1 MARRAED
8 SAATE
13 SNLATKLAAIAA
25 GWPNRKRGEPF
36 VIGIAGGSG
45 SGKTTIAESV
55 VAQIG
60 PDRVAFIPH
69 DAYYRHRPDIS
80 FDDRTQVN
88 YDHPDSL
95 ETELMVADIESLL
108 SGKAVDRPVYDFSRH
123 LRSETKILVEPRPVV
138 LIEGILILVEPG
150 LRDLMDLRV
159 FVDTDADVRVLR
171 RVERDMEVRGR
182 DFRSIVE
189 QYHTTVRPMHQ
200 QFVEPSKRFADLIIP
215 EGYNAGAVG
224 TILSMI
230 REVTRSA
237 PE

>member
-1 MARRAED
+1 MRPT
-8 SAATE
+8 STE
-13 SNLATKLAAIAA
+13 ADLAARLASIDA
-25 GWPNRKRGEPF
+25 GWPNREPGRAF

-60 PDRVAFIPH
+60 ADRVAFIPH
-69 DAYYRHRPDIS
+69 DAYYRHRPEIS
-80 FDDRTQVN
+80 FEERTRVN

-95 ETELMVADIESLL
+95 ETELMIAQVRSLL
-108 SGKAVDRPVYDFSRH
+108 AGGSIDRPVYDFSQH
-123 LRSETKILVEPRPVV
+123 LRSEETVRVEQRPVV
-138 LIEGILILVEPG
+138 LIEGILIFAEAE

-159 FVDTDADVRVLR
+159 FVDADADVRVLR

-182 DFRSIVE
+182 TFGSIVD

-230 REVTRSA
+230 REVTRKGA
-237 PE
+237 E

>member
-1 MARRAED
+1 MTSGVAPD
-8 SAATE
+8 LAA
-13 SNLATKLAAIAA
+13 KLAAIES
-25 GWPNRKRGEPF
+25 GWPHREPGRPV

-60 PDRVAFIPH
+60 ADRVAFLPH

-80 FDDRTQVN
+80 LEERSKVN

-95 ETELMVADIESLL
+95 ETELMVEHIESLL
-108 SGKAVDRPVYDFSRH
+108 AGEAIDRPVYDFAEH
-123 LRSETKILVEPRPVV
+123 LRAEETLHVEPRPV
-138 LIEGILILVEPG
+138 LIIEGILIFVEEV
-150 LRDLMDLRV
+150 LRDLMDLKV
-159 FVDTDADVRVLR
+159 FVDADPDVRVLR
-171 RVERDMEVRGR
+171 RVERDMEDRGR
-182 DFRSIVE
+182 SFQSVVE

-200 QFVEPSKRFADLIIP
+200 QYVEPSKRLADIIIP

-230 REVTRSA
+230 REVTRSS
-237 PE
+237 

>member
-1 MARRAED
+1 MTE
-8 SAATE
+8 AAP
-13 SNLATKLAAIAA
+13 SDLAAKLATIEA
-25 GWPNRKRGEPF
+25 GWPNREADRPF
-36 VIGIAGGSG
+36 VIGMAGGSG

-60 PDRVAFIPH
+60 ADRVAFIPH

-80 FDDRTQVN
+80 FEERTRVN

-95 ETELMVADIESLL
+95 ETELMVQHIGELL
-108 SGKAVDRPVYDFSRH
+108 AGQTVERPVYDFSEH
-123 LRSETKILVEPRPVV
+123 LRSKETVTVVPRPVV
-138 LIEGILILVEPG
+138 LLEGILILVETA

-159 FVDTDADVRVLR
+159 FVDADADVRVLR
-171 RVERDMEVRGR
+171 RVERDMEDRGR
-182 DFRSIVE
+182 SFQSIVD

-200 QFVEPSKRFADLIIP
+200 QFVEPSKRHADLIIP

-230 REVTRSA
+230 REVTRAS
-237 PE
+237 P

>member
-1 MARRAED
+1 MGARSEGETPD
-8 SAATE
+8 LAA
-13 SNLATKLAAIAA
+13 KLAVIDA
-25 GWPNRKRGEPF
+25 GWPNREAGRPF
-36 VIGIAGGSG
+36 VIGVAGGSG
-45 SGKTTIAESV
+45 SGKTTIAELV

-60 PDRVAFIPH
+60 PDRVAFLPH

-80 FDDRTQVN
+80 FEERTRVN

-95 ETELMVADIESLL
+95 ETELMVANIQSLIA
-108 SGKAVDRPVYDFSRH
+108 GTGIDRPVYDFGEH
-123 LRSETKILVEPRPVV
+123 LRAEDTLRVEPRPVL
-138 LIEGILILVEPG
+138 LIEGILILVESV

-171 RVERDMEVRGR
+171 RVERDIEVRGR
-182 DFRSIVE
+182 SFDSIVS

-215 EGYNAGAVG
+215 AGYNASAVG

-230 REVTRSA
+230 REVTRGTRQ
-237 PE
+237 

>member
-1 MARRAED
+1 MSGRSGD
-8 SAATE
+8 
-13 SNLATKLAAIAA
+13 LAPDLAAKLDAVDA
-25 GWPNRKRGEPF
+25 GWPNREPGRPF

-45 SGKTTIAESV
+45 SGKTTIAQSV

-80 FDDRTQVN
+80 FEERTQVN

-95 ETELMVADIESLL
+95 DTELMVEHIQSLL
-108 SGKAVDRPVYDFSRH
+108 DGAGVDRPVYDFSQH
-123 LRSETKILVEPRPVV
+123 LRSPKTVRVDPRPVL
-138 LIEGILILVEPG
+138 LIEGILILIDQVM
-150 LRDLMDLRV
+150 RDLMDLRV

-171 RVERDMEVRGR
+171 RVARDMEDRGR
-182 DFRSIVE
+182 SFRSIVQ

-200 QFVEPSKRFADLIIP
+200 QFVEPSKRFADIIIP
-215 EGYNAGAVG
+215 AGYNAGAVG

-230 REVTRSA
+230 REVTRGTS
-237 PE
+237 E